1 MPAHESRLVA
11 AEPLSGG
18 TGAFHFGKPAGFRF
32 KPGQTIDLA
41 LPDVGKHTFSLV
53 SAPEEERL
61 TIATRLREGSA
72 YKSALAALV
81 PGAPVTLEGPY
92 GSLTLH
98 GDATRPA
105 VFIAGG
111 IGITP
116 FMSMLRH
123 AAREAP
129 ARPITLVWS
138 NRRPEDAV
146 FLDELRSLAGEM
158 PAFRLLAR
166 MTATDGHIDE
176 ALLREAL
183 GAGAK
188 PVCYLTGSPDFVA
201 ALRAALEKLGVAD
214 DDLRSEEFFGY

>member
-11 AEPLSGG
+11 AEPLSRG
-18 TGAFHFGKPAGFRF
+18 TRAFHFAKPAGFRF

-41 LPDVGKHTFSLV
+41 LPEAGKHTFSIV
-53 SAPEEERL
+53 SEPADERL

-72 YKSALAALV
+72 YKRVLAALM
-81 PGAPVTLEGPY
+81 PGALVTLEGPY

-98 GDATRPA
+98 GDVTRPA

-123 AAREAP
+123 AASQAP
-129 ARPITLVWS
+129 SRPITLVWS

-146 FLDELRSLAGEM
+146 YLDELRSLEGKM

-166 MTATDGHIDE
+166 MTATEGRIDD

-183 GAGAK
+183 GSGVK

-201 ALRAALEKLGVAD
+201 ALRGTLERLGVAD